1 MTSDEEI
8 SRALLELD
16 ALLGHPTRFAIVTV
30 LYALG
35 PMTVGD
41 LAKALRVSYGPLSTH
56 LKRLE
61 EAGYVE
67 LRKVLTLGRPRTAV
81 YLTEK
86 GVKAYL
92 DHVERLRAV
101 ITAVTE
107 SERSGRATASEP

>member
-1 MTSDEEI
+1 MTSGEELA
-8 SRALLELD
+8 RALLELD

-41 LAKALRVSYGPLSTH
+41 LARALRVSYGPLSTH
-56 LKRLE
+56 LRKLE
-61 EAGYVE
+61 EGGYVE
-67 LRKVLTLGRPRTAV
+67 LRKVLTLRGARTAV

-92 DHVERLRAV
+92 DHVERLRAI
-101 ITAVTE
+101 ITVVAR
-107 SERSGRATASEP
+107 SERAGRAAASEP